1 MSMGGKR
8 RKHAGGHGGSWKVAY
23 ADFVTSMMALF
34 LVLWL
39 VGSDE
44 ETKLAVQRYFRGEIT
59 KQGKDGTQNYSKQQ
73 PFANEQKDRA
83 SRNLVQQQEMKRE
96 LERLREQLNTSSESG
111 DDQIRYQFLADGVR
125 ITVIDSN
132 AKPFFDPGTSKLTPY
147 GTWVLKTTAWYLD
160 RFPFQ
165 LEVEG
170 HTQKGAEIAGVSK
183 TAVAPGTLTAAVAP
197 AAPAQDQP
205 NQNWDISTSRA
216 IAARDTLQDSGL
228 QPDRFWRVIGYSDR
242 VPLENTPPD
251 AAENR
256 RITIV
261 ARLKPDEISDI
272 TRNSPE

>member
-1 MSMGGKR
+1 MSRSKRGHGG
-8 RKHAGGHGGSWKVAY
+8 GGHHGGSWKVAY

-39 VGSDE
+39 VGSDQ
-44 ETKLAVQRYFRGEIT
+44 ETRLAVQRYFRGEIT

-73 PFANEQKDRA
+73 PFANQAKDRA
-83 SRNLVQQQEMKRE
+83 SRNLVEQQDMKRE
-96 LERLREQLNTSSESG
+96 LERLREQLNTSSENG
-111 DDQIRYQFLADGVR
+111 DDLIRYQFLADGVR

-132 AKPFFDPGTSKLTPY
+132 AKPFFDPGTAHLTNY

-170 HTQKGAEIAGVSK
+170 HTQKGAEIAGTPS
-183 TAVAPGTLTAAVAP
+183 TTGG
-197 AAPAQDQP
+197 DQP
-205 NQNWDISTSRA
+205 NQNWDISTTRA

-242 VPLENTPPD
+242 VPLEGLKPE
-251 AAENR
+251 AEENR

-261 ARLKPDEISDI
+261 ARLKPDEVSDV
-272 TRNSPE
+272 TRDAPE